1 MEEGLPSAILCGG
14 EANPNRWPALRASI
28 FHPVRLWQT
37 SLAGYR
43 NEKWPRPFGR
53 GHRLSLLWKKD
64 SNLHGAVSSS
74 AMCGGQPQSDPIL
87 VGPGIT
93 LCLSWI
99 PTPET
104 RGHVCQISS
113 LHILAIFPGRFLLSP
128 LRRHCLLM

>member
-1 MEEGLPSAILCGG
+1 MNARHFVPAFFPPPAPASELASLSAKKK
-14 EANPNRWPALRASI
+14 PRR
-28 FHPVRLWQT
+28 
-37 SLAGYR
+37 LAG
-43 NEKWPRPFGR
+43 
-53 GHRLSLLWKKD
+53 LSSFWLWKKD

-87 VGPGIT
+87 VGAGIT

-113 LHILAIFPGRFLLSP
+113 LHILEYRPEVGGLPGQPADILVEVKLKDW
-128 LRRHCLLM
+128 LIYW

>member
-1 MEEGLPSAILCGG
+1 M
-14 EANPNRWPALRASI
+14 
-28 FHPVRLWQT
+28 
-37 SLAGYR
+37 
-43 NEKWPRPFGR
+43 PRPFGR
-53 GHRLSLLWKKD
+53 GHRSELLWKKD
-64 SNLHGAVSSS
+64 SNLHGAVSNS

-113 LHILAIFPGRFLLSP
+113 LHILAIGPDHFSFVSSPAALLIDVK
-128 LRRHCLLM
+128 LKKTQKLC